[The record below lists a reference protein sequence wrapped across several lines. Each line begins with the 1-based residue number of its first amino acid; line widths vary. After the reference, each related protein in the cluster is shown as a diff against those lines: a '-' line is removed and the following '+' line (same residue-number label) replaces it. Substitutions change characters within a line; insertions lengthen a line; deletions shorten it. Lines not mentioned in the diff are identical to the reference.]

1 MMHSDV
7 NSSRVFRMP
16 GWRTTWILA
25 LMLGAGPVAAVT
37 AGDLVGRGKCATPE
51 TRCVTV
57 HKGAILRMRPQRP
70 AKIVLVADP
79 EIADVVIES
88 PLLIFI
94 LGRQPGV
101 TNLFVLDEKEREIHN
116 LDIVVRPNEEDP
128 VSVHRGT
135 KETTLNCAPRCHV
148 VATPGAAAGSTVQ
161 RGAAARAGPGEPA
174 PGAAQGG
181 ELIDGSLG
189 PEAQPATN

>member
-1 MMHSDV
+1 
-7 NSSRVFRMP
+7 MP
-16 GWRTTWILA
+16 GWRTTWILV
-25 LMLGAGPVAAVT
+25 LMLGAGPVAAAT

-128 VSVHRGT
+128 VSVYRGT

-148 VATPGAAAGSTVQ
+148 VATP
-161 RGAAARAGPGEPA
+161 GAAARAGPGEPA

-189 PEAQPATN
+189 PEAQPVTN